1 MRVFQGKMSIEVIIM
16 TGYGTIE
23 SAIKA
28 MKYGAYDFFLKPFN
42 PDELI
47 NAVSRCIKHRKKQ
60 KIWHEGMDMEQLEEL
75 EINRKTSEN
84 EEVKR
89 PEEKKD
95 ILPIIVGGLL
105 HDMHNTLLPILGY
118 SDLLL
123 RDSKSIDLANSLRV
137 IKECA
142 ERLSYMV
149 TTLQKTVRPYYK
161 SEGAEASK
169 SNFKQLTQQFLS
181 YVSSTYPGCKLTFH
195 GLRTIPILIIP
206 IGVSTFIISE
216 LIDFF
221 IVVLGLNELVS
232 WGKVP

>member
-1 MRVFQGKMSIEVIIM
+1 MRVFQGKMNIEVIIM

-28 MKYGAYDFFLKPFN
+28 MKYGAYDFFLKPY
-42 PDELI
+42 
-47 NAVSRCIKHRKKQ
+47 
-60 KIWHEGMDMEQLEEL
+60 
-75 EINRKTSEN
+75 
-84 EEVKR
+84 
-89 PEEKKD
+89 
-95 ILPIIVGGLL
+95 
-105 HDMHNTLLPILGY
+105 TLLPILGY

-161 SEGAEASK
+161 SEDAEASK